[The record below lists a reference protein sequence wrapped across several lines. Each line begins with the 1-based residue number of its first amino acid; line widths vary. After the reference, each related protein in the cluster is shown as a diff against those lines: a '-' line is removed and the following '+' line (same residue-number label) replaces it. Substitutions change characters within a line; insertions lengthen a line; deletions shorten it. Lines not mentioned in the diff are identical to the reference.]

1 MGGLSSRPPA
11 KSQAQIDLEEAQLQQ
26 AASAEAK
33 EKEEMTAAAARRRL
47 MQTGGL
53 RLLFS
58 PMKLEGP
65 GTIGSQKKLGGG
77 E

>member
-1 MGGLSSRPPA
+1 MGGFSSRPPA
-11 KSQAQIDLEEAQLQQ
+11 KSQAQIDAEAAQAKQ
-26 AASAEAK
+26 AAQAEAK
-33 EKEEMTAAAARRRL
+33 EKEEMTALAKRRRL

-53 RLLFS
+53 KLLFS